1 MYSIEALNAAR
12 SSRNRAEEEVVGEA
26 TGHELAHW
34 FGRKLFGGGM
44 ALWLGFLQGYTGEP
58 SFGSGGDPTKGI
70 GLKASV
76 AAFFNV
82 VELIQLVGG
91 YHFSKY
97 GAGGA
102 LADGAIEGFADAG
115 WFTWLFDFGN
125 TSGSAKRAKEK
136 QAAAAGFE
144 YQRRQRELN
153 SPRPQPQVNPQR
165 AQTMGTRVA
174 AAQQAAMADPFNGY
188 R

>member
-12 SSRNRAEEEVVGEA
+12 RSHNRAEEEVVGEA

-34 FGRKLFGGGM
+34 FGRKFFGGGM

-58 SFGSGGDPTKGI
+58 SFGSGGDPTKGV
-70 GLKASV
+70 GLKAAV
-76 AAFFNV
+76 ALFFNG
-82 VELIQLVGG
+82 VELVQLIGG
-91 YHFSKY
+91 YHFGKY
-97 GAGGA
+97 GAIGA
-102 LADGAIEGFADAG
+102 TFDGAIEGFADAG

-144 YQRRQRELN
+144 YERRRREQLN
-153 SPRPQPQVNPQR
+153 PPKPQINQVR

-174 AAQQAAMADPFNGY
+174 AAQHAAMADPFNGY